1 MAIDVHCHWTPRG
14 LASAAKA
21 GRDWYGW
28 HLFRNEKGHEFVV
41 HGHEALP
48 FSASRSVLDD
58 PAGRAAMRKDKEGID
73 LQNLVLTAT
82 FFSYYLDEAK
92 AVQYCRE
99 VNAEVAEVQKAYPD
113 RYREIGRAHV

>member
-21 GRDWYGW
+21 GREWYGW

-82 FFSYYLDEAK
+82 FFSL
-92 AVQYCRE
+92 RSTISF
-99 VNAEVAEVQKAYPD
+99 VAL
-113 RYREIGRAHV
+113 RARFAISRSRLRTPASRV